1 MAELLE
7 LQKLQDSACDPK
19 IDETCDLSE
28 IIEALKGLSEMD
40 DPFAQLRNV
49 QYWHVVMANIL
60 YGLVPIIMWVVPVS
74 VYFAYGK

>member
-7 LQKLQDSACDPK
+7 LQKLQETACDPK

-28 IIEALKGLSEMD
+28 IIEALRGLSEMD

-49 QYWHVVMANIL
+49 KYWQVVMANIV
-60 YGLVPIIMWVVPVS
+60 YGLVPIIMWVVPMT
-74 VYFAYGK
+74 VYYTYAK